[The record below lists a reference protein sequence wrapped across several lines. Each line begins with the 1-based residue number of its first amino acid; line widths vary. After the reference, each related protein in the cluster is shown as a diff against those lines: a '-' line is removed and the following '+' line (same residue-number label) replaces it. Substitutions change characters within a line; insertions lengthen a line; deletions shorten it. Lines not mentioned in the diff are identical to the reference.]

1 MDWTPL
7 LLTLK
12 LAAITTAILFVV
24 CLPLSW
30 WLSETRF
37 RGKPVVEA
45 LVSMPLVLPPSVLGF
60 YLLIAFSPNSGL
72 GGFLNDTFGLQ
83 LVFSFEGLVLASL
96 IYSLPFMVHPLQSGF
111 RSVPA
116 SCREAAATLGKS
128 PLQTLRHVLLPNM
141 KGSILSGLVLCFAH
155 TIGEFGVVLMIGGN
169 LPGETRVASI
179 AVYDELEMNFDAA
192 NRYALILL
200 GFSFLVLLVVYTL
213 NRRALRTAFS

>member
-12 LAAITTAILFVV
+12 LAAITTAILFVI
-24 CLPLSW
+24 CLPLAW
-30 WLSETRF
+30 WLADTRF
-37 RGKPVVEA
+37 RGKPVIEA

-60 YLLIAFSPNSGL
+60 YLLVAFSPNSGL

-83 LVFSFEGLVLASL
+83 LVFSFEGLVVASL

-111 RSVPA
+111 RSVPI
-116 SCREAAATLGKS
+116 SSREAAATLGKS
-128 PLQTLRHVLLPNM
+128 RWQTLRYVLLPNM
-141 KGSILSGLVLCFAH
+141 RGSILSGLVLCFAH

-192 NRYALILL
+192 NQYALILL
-200 GFSFLVLLVVYTL
+200 GFSFLVLLIVYTL
-213 NRRALRTAFS
+213 NRRALRTAF

>member
-12 LAAITTAILFVV
+12 LAAITTAILFVI
-24 CLPLSW
+24 CLPLAW
-30 WLSETRF
+30 WLADTRF

-60 YLLIAFSPNSGL
+60 YLLVAFSPNSGL

-83 LVFSFEGLVLASL
+83 LVFSFEGLVVASL

-111 RSVPA
+111 RSVPT
-116 SCREAAATLGKS
+116 SSREAAATLGKS
-128 PLQTLRHVLLPNM
+128 RWQTLRHVLLPNM
-141 KGSILSGLVLCFAH
+141 RGSILSGLVLCFAH

-200 GFSFLVLLVVYTL
+200 GFSFLVLLIVYTL
-213 NRRALRTAFS
+213 NRRALRTAF